1 MLFMVQPVWGASY
14 IHLPILD
21 DIFVWRVWATHTE
34 VSKTKNHF
42 SDNDIGELQDALKY
56 KINKE
61 VGKYIDLR
69 VMIQHDIPERVTF
82 FCIDKKRAIPI
93 AVLDCQII
101 KSDKYYV
108 RTGTLYFVD
117 LR

>member
-1 MLFMVQPVWGASY
+1 MFIAQPALGASY
-14 IHLPILD
+14 IHLPVLD
-21 DIFVWRVWATHTE
+21 DVFIWRVLATHTE
-34 VSKTKNHF
+34 VSKTQNHF
-42 SDNDIGELQDALKY
+42 SDNDISELQNALKQ

-69 VMIQHDIPERVTF
+69 IMIQHDIPERVTF

-93 AVLDCQII
+93 AVLDCQVIR
-101 KSDKYYV
+101 SDKYYV